1 MENNKFGGEAINA
14 KIAEEEKYL
23 KVSVNS
29 TTARGGYKTTYDLSK
44 YRILKADIE
53 IANKGISS
61 NGCDIGI
68 NIFEKDANVLNTN
81 AIIGKAIIAF
91 NETSKKREVYFLN
104 IDNLE
109 GTHAIFLKKNA
120 TYPST
125 SAIYNIYNLWLEE

>member
-29 TTARGGYKTTYDLSK
+29 TTARGGYKTYYDLSK
-44 YRILKADIE
+44 YKILKTDIE
-53 IANKGISS
+53 IINKGISS
-61 NGCDIGI
+61 NGCSISVDT
-68 NIFEKDANVLNTN
+68 FEKDANVLNAN
-81 AIIGKAIIAF
+81 GIINKNIIEY

>member
-29 TTARGGYKTTYDLSK
+29 TTARGGYKTYYDLSK
-44 YRILKADIE
+44 YKILKTDIE
-53 IANKGISS
+53 IINKGISS
-61 NGCDIGI
+61 NGCSISVDT
-68 NIFEKDANVLNTN
+68 FEKDANVLNTN
-81 AIIGKAIIAF
+81 GIIDKEIIEY

-109 GTHAIFLKKNA
+109 GIHAIFLKKNA
-120 TYPST
+120 TDPST